1 VSTRRLSQLLGF
13 IIVAGTVLVLPALAE
28 AQRRGGHVRGGR
40 GQSVVIVRSGYGW
53 GYPGYWL
60 YDQWGPYGPYGP
72 YGRYPRGYVIDDFSA
87 SVKFSVDQ
95 KDAEVYVDGALAG
108 EIDDFD
114 GIFQELR
121 LRPGSHE
128 IVVFKEG
135 FRSVRE
141 SLYIEPYQTR
151 KLKFDLEPL
160 RPGDPAELRPTP
172 PPPGS
177 QPEPQRPDYLRG
189 RTPPRAEPPADREPP
204 QAPARFG
211 TLSLRVQP
219 ADAEVL
225 IDGEKWTG
233 PADSQRLNI
242 RLAAG
247 RHRVE
252 VRKAGYVTYT
262 EDVLIRGEATMSLN
276 VSMTRSKN

>member
-1 VSTRRLSQLLGF
+1 MPSRRVVQLFSLL
-13 IIVAGTVLVLPALAE
+13 IVTSAVLALPAQVE
-28 AQRRGGHVRGGR
+28 AQR
-40 GQSVVIVRSGYGW
+40 
-53 GYPGYWL
+53 
-60 YDQWGPYGPYGP
+60 WGPYGPYGP
-72 YGRYPRGYVIDDFSA
+72 YPYPRGYVIDDFSA
-87 SVKFSVDQ
+87 SVRFSVDQ

-114 GIFQELR
+114 GIFQSLR
-121 LRPGSHE
+121 VRPGSHE

-141 SLYIEPYQTR
+141 SIYIEPYQTR

-177 QPEPQRPDYLRG
+177 QPDPQRPDYPRDP
-189 RTPPRAEPPADREPP
+189 RARPVPRAEPPADRVPDTP
-204 QAPARFG
+204 VRFG

-233 PADSQRLNI
+233 PAESQRLNI
-242 RLAAG
+242 KLTAG
-247 RHRVE
+247 QHSIE

-262 EDVLIRGEATMSLN
+262 ERVLIRSGTTMTLN
-276 VSMTRSKN
+276 VAMTRTK